1 VSIELMQCFT
11 WRRRG
16 GRGPLPSGQDA
27 MEFGPHR
34 RPAIISMLLGS
45 AAFRAY
51 PRHVDRG
58 VRSLR
63 KFIGPGLMLAVMGLV
78 AACTSPLP
86 APPTPVAQA
95 SLAQTPTPQ
104 GSASP
109 TLCALEYRAFL
120 DLADL
125 ARRYGRSAEVF
136 LDPLGDMVD
145 QLDQCLAAAQG
156 SQRLLQ
162 TKRLEISTEGASTRF
177 Q

>member
-1 VSIELMQCFT
+1 MSIELMQRLT
-11 WRRRG
+11 WRRRD
-16 GRGPLPSGQDA
+16 GRGLLPSGQDA

-34 RPAIISMLLGS
+34 RPAIISMLLGG
-45 AAFRAY
+45 AAFRVY

-58 VRSLR
+58 VRSRR

-104 GSASP
+104 GSAYP
-109 TLCALEYRAFL
+109 TPCGLEYGALL

-125 ARRYGRSAEVF
+125 ARRYG
-136 LDPLGDMVD
+136 
-145 QLDQCLAAAQG
+145 
-156 SQRLLQ
+156 
-162 TKRLEISTEGASTRF
+162 
-177 Q
+177 